1 MKTTSFI
8 ICLFI
13 SYFGNAQA
21 ELNFVS
27 NIDYQALHD
36 ANLND
41 IWGYEDEDG
50 NEYAIV
56 GTTKGTSIVD
66 VTDPLNPQEIYWLDG
81 LESIWRDPKVHGDY
95 AYVTTEAE
103 EGMTIIDLSPL
114 PGSTAL
120 TSTIFMGEGGI
131 TWESAHNCFLDE
143 SGYLYVFG
151 ANYGEG
157 GALIY
162 DVNTTPMNPVQVGI
176 FDNWYV
182 HDGYARNDT
191 LYLAHVYDGFL
202 SLVDV
207 SNKSNPILLGTKI
220 TSNSFTHN
228 IWPSDDGGV
237 VYTTDELPD
246 SYVTSY
252 DISDP
257 TNIIELDRVQSSP
270 GANVI
275 PHNTF
280 VVNDYLVTSYY
291 VDGITIHDATF
302 PYNLIEVAAYD
313 TYPGQTPTY
322 DGSWGVYPYLSS
334 GIILA
339 ADMTEGLFI
348 LSPTY
353 AKASYL
359 EGTVT
364 DQSTSSPLLN
374 VSVQIESND
383 QLENTSSIG
392 FYATGSAAEGTYD
405 VTYSKVGYFPQTLS
419 VNLTEGNITIQDI
432 QLVPIEP
439 FDVTIN
445 VFDDFGNPISDAQIF
460 LSHPLI
466 NYDGITNGLGEENF
480 SLFYQ
485 ENYELIVGKWG
496 YFTQCVEQIIE
507 PSTDVINITLMTGY
521 WDDFT
526 FDFGWTVS
534 GTAETG
540 EWERGVPNSTT
551 NTVMGYDSEYDCGT
565 QAYVTGNR
573 DNVDPDY
580 DDVDNGITVLTSPAM
595 DLTQYAN
602 PSFVFDYAFFCN
614 HGPNNIDDTLSFM
627 VSNGAENVIIGQIIP
642 PQGDPMEFNQ
652 FIYLISQSSL
662 AITNTMT
669 FKVFVSDLE
678 PNINITEA
686 AFDYFRVIDNL
697 GMDDSN
703 LNTFSVYPN
712 PVQENAI
719 IEGAKLGSKF
729 KLVSS
734 KGRVL
739 MEGVIESENQSIELD
754 DLSSGFYFV
763 LIGSVQKK
771 IIKQ

>member
-1 MKTTSFI
+1 MKTILFI
-8 ICLFI
+8 ICVLL
-13 SYFGNAQA
+13 SYFGHTQA

-66 VTDPLNPQEIYWLDG
+66 VTDPLNPLEIYWLEG
-81 LESIWRDPKVHGDY
+81 LESVWRDPKVHGDY

-114 PGSTAL
+114 PGSAVL
-120 TSTIFMGEGGI
+120 TSTIFMGEGGT
-131 TWESAHNCFLDE
+131 TWESAHNCFVDE

-157 GALIY
+157 GAIIY
-162 DVNTTPMNPVQVGI
+162 EVNTTPMNPVQVGI

-207 SNKSNPILLGTKI
+207 SNKSNPLLLGTKI
-220 TSNSFTHN
+220 TSNAFTHN

-280 VVNDYLVTSYY
+280 VLNDYLVTSYY
-291 VDGITIHDATF
+291 VDGITIHDATH

-322 DGSWGVYPYLSS
+322 DGSWGVYPYLNS

-383 QLENTSSIG
+383 QIENTSSIG
-392 FYATGSAAEGTYD
+392 FYATGSAVEGTYD
-405 VTYSKVGYFPQTLS
+405 VTYSKVGYFPQTIS
-419 VNLTEGNITIQDI
+419 VNLSQGVITIQDV
-432 QLVPIEP
+432 QLVPIEQ

-445 VFDDFGNPISDAQIF
+445 VIDDFGNPISDAEIL

-466 NYDGITNGLGEENF
+466 NYDGVTNGVGEENF

-496 YFTQCVEQIIE
+496 YYTQCLEQVIN
-507 PSTDVINITLMTGY
+507 PSIDVINITLMTGY
-521 WDDFT
+521 YDDFT

-534 GTAETG
+534 GSAETG
-540 EWERGVPNSTT
+540 EWERGIPNPTT
-551 NTVMGYDSEYDCGT
+551 NTVMGYDSDNDCGPK
-565 QAYVTGNR
+565 AYVTGNR
-573 DNVDPDY
+573 DNIDPDY
-580 DDVDNGITVLTSPAM
+580 DDVDNGITVLTSPPM
-595 DLTQYAN
+595 DLTQFAN
-602 PSFVFDYAFFCN
+602 PSFEFEYAFFCN

-627 VSNGAENVIIGQIIP
+627 ISNGAENEIFGQIIP
-642 PQGDPMEFNQ
+642 PQSDPMDFNLYSYN
-652 FIYLISQSSL
+652 IAESSL
-662 AITNTMT
+662 TITNSMT
-669 FKVFVSDLE
+669 FKIFVSDLV
-678 PNINITEA
+678 PNVNITEA

-697 GMDDSN
+697 GIEESTIN
-703 LNTFSVYPN
+703 SFSVYPN
-712 PVQENAI
+712 PVNESAI
-719 IEGAKLGSKF
+719 IKGAKLGSNF
-729 KLVSS
+729 QLISS
-734 KGRVL
+734 SGRVL
-739 MEGVIESENQSIELD
+739 IKGVIQSESHSIELD
-754 DLSSGFYFV
+754 DLSNGFYFV
-763 LIGSVQKK
+763 LIDGIQKK